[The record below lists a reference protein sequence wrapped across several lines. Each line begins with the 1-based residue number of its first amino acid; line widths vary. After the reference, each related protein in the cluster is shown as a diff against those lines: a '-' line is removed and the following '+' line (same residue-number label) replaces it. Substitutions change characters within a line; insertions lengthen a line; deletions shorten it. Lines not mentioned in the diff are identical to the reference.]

1 MHNLRIWSYLSFPW
15 LVLTMIFFVG
25 FFILAFSSEI
35 DSRYIP
41 NNYLKELFLN
51 TIFLSFSSAILSAL
65 IAVPLAILVTFY
77 KFPGHKFFSWGLSL
91 SIAFPV
97 YVYAFIFVGIFEYS
111 SPISEY
117 LRGMNI
123 SLPSIK
129 NLFGASIIMSM
140 ALFPY
145 IFLLTKAQLSNVG
158 VNVFKAAKTLGDG
171 NLTAIC
177 KVIIPSLKPSIL
189 AGMALVIFETIADFG
204 GVSALSVETFTVG
217 IYKAWYGYETYPSAA
232 RLAGYLLI
240 FVFFIIFVSRYYGYQ
255 SNSLAT
261 KTAESFEK
269 LNVSALKQYLMT
281 SICIF
286 VFLIFFCAP
295 FLQLIFWHFDNV
307 EFSLIKNLSLLY
319 NSLIIG
325 ICAAIVT
332 VFFAISLSLSYRGS
346 RSLRSIISISSSGY
360 AIPGSVIAAG
370 LLIVFASVFKTSITL
385 YGIFGLLL
393 CLSLRFMTP
402 AFNYISSSLDNISKS
417 SERALST
424 KPKNPYKAFAL
435 FYFPQI
441 KPAVF
446 LSIMIVFIESIKE
459 QPATILLRPQGFDTL
474 STKIYNYTFE
484 GQWEMAASPS
494 LLLIMLSLI
503 FVYLINKNIDLKKS
517 F

>member
-1 MHNLRIWSYLSFPW
+1 MQNLRIWSYLSLPW
-15 LVLTMIFFVG
+15 LVFAMIFFIG
-25 FFILAFSSEI
+25 FFIFAFSNEI
-35 DSRYIP
+35 DSRYIS
-41 NNYLKELFLN
+41 NNYLKKIFLN
-51 TIFLSFSSAILSAL
+51 TLLLSFSSAILSAL

-77 KFPGHKFFSWGLSL
+77 KFPGHRFFSWGLSL
-91 SIAFPV
+91 SIAFPA

-111 SPISEY
+111 SPVSEY
-117 LRGMNI
+117 LRSINI
-123 SLPSIK
+123 NLPSIK
-129 NLFGASIIMSM
+129 NLFGASVIMSM

-158 VNVFKAAKTLGDG
+158 VSIFKAAKSLGDS
-171 NLTAIC
+171 NLAAIY
-177 KVIIPSLKPSIL
+177 KVIVPSLKPSIL

-204 GVSALSVETFTVG
+204 GVSTLTVETFTVG
-217 IYKAWYGYETYPSAA
+217 IYDALRGYQSPPSAA
-232 RLAGYLLI
+232 RLAGYLLM
-240 FVFFIIFVSRYYGYQ
+240 FVFFIIFASKYYGYK
-255 SNSLAT
+255 SNSLAS

-269 LNVSALKQYLMT
+269 LNISPLKQYLMT
-281 SICIF
+281 SMCILIF
-286 VFLIFFCAP
+286 VIVFCVP

-319 NSLIIG
+319 NSLTIG

-346 RSLRSIISISSSGY
+346 KSLRSMISISSSGY
-360 AIPGSVIAAG
+360 AIPGSVIAVS
-370 LLIVFASVFKTSITL
+370 LLVVIESVFDTAITL

-402 AFNYISSSLDNISKS
+402 AFNYISSSLDNISES

-459 QPATILLRPQGFDTL
+459 QPATLLLRPEGFDTL
-474 STKIYNYTFE
+474 STKIYNYTYE

-494 LLLIMLSLI
+494 LLLIMLSLV
-503 FVYLINKNIDLKKS
+503 FVYLINKNIDLKNS